1 MLGESDSLIA
11 MLDVATTALDGPMI
25 LTPRRFADT
34 RGSFSE
40 VWNART
46 MASVGLDFEFTQDNQ
61 SISAVAGTIRG
72 LHYQAPPYA
81 QGKLV
86 RCAAG
91 ALCDIAVD
99 VRKGSATYG
108 QWTGVD
114 LTAENGRQ
122 FWIPP
127 GFLHGFVTRADQT
140 VCLYKCTAV
149 YNPEADGA
157 VCWNDPDLM
166 IDWGIKPDD
175 AILSDRDAAA
185 PKFADWCSPFT
196 EEG

>member
-1 MLGESDSLIA
+1 MPGESDSLIA

-61 SISAVAGTIRG
+61 SISTVAGTIRG

-114 LTAENGRQ
+114 LTAENGAPILDSAGVFAWVRNTSGSDSLPLQ
-122 FWIPP
+122 M
-127 GFLHGFVTRADQT
+127 HGSLQPR
-140 VCLYKCTAV
+140 
-149 YNPEADGA
+149 G
-157 VCWNDPDLM
+157 
-166 IDWGIKPDD
+166 
-175 AILSDRDAAA
+175 R
-185 PKFADWCSPFT
+185 WCGML
-196 EEG
+196 E